1 MVVEFKDIPTYKI
14 KDLFMATNAKK
25 GKNVKRLRIFIRHR
39 NSKKSIIILIHFK
52 LWKSYKLQYIDEIK
66 NIQMTIL

>member
-1 MVVEFKDIPTYKI
+1 
-14 KDLFMATNAKK
+14 
-25 GKNVKRLRIFIRHR
+25 
-39 NSKKSIIILIHFK
+39 LIHFK